1 MKEINT
7 EAKLNKLNEIRDV
20 MDQYLEELG
29 CPMKVQIQ
37 LDIALEEI
45 FVNIAHYAYKADN
58 VGGPCRIVFDYDEEK
73 KMFSMEFSDE
83 GVPFDPLK
91 TADPDTTLSVQE
103 RRIGGLGIFMV
114 KKSMDDLQYRWED
127 GKNILLIRKALI

>member
-7 EAKLNKLNEIRDV
+7 EAKLNNLNEIRDV

-45 FVNIAHYAYKADN
+45 FVNIAH
-58 VGGPCRIVFDYDEEK
+58 IVTNYLAVSFKFDYDEEK